1 MSPYP
6 ADLYPVPPAPPQS
19 AKELVDQ
26 LIDERAPRL
35 RKHPRLWSIIRPTAG
50 ALMGYGDAI
59 RMVDTVRP
67 MRAREAFDWAASY
80 LELTVNAHGL
90 DGIPETGPVVIIG
103 NHPGGIADGI
113 ALWQAIREKRPDL
126 CFLANRDALRVC
138 PGLEDMLIPVE
149 WRKNARSR
157 ANARD
162 TLKGSM
168 EALNQGRCLA
178 IFPSG
183 RMARWRWRQWGL
195 VEEPWTPTAISLA
208 RRFNTPVVTLGVRQS
223 MPIAFYA
230 LDQIHEE
237 LRDIT
242 PFHGL
247 MRQRRKTYRL
257 RFSGPVPAR
266 DIPGSEA
273 EATAILLKQAD
284 ALAWGRQA

>member
-1 MSPYP
+1 MNPYP

-35 RKHPRLWSIIRPTAG
+35 RKHPRLWDVVRPVAG
-50 ALMGYGDAI
+50 ALMGYREAV
-59 RMVDTVRP
+59 RMVETVRP
-67 MRAREAFDWAASY
+67 MRAREAFDWATGH
-80 LELTVNAHGL
+80 LDLTVNTHGL
-90 DGIPETGPVVIIG
+90 DAIPETGACVIIG

-126 CFLANRDALRVC
+126 CFLANRDAMRVC

-149 WRKNARSR
+149 WRKNERSR

-183 RMARWRWRQWGL
+183 RMARWRWKRWGL

-223 MPIAFYA
+223 MPLAFYA

-242 PFHGL
+242 LFHGL
-247 MRQRRKTYRL
+247 MRQRGKTYRL
-257 RFSGPVPAR
+257 RFSNPVPAR
-266 DIPGSEA
+266 DIPGNEA
-273 EATAILLKQAD
+273 EATAAILAQAE
-284 ALAWGRQA
+284 ALAWGR

>member
-1 MSPYP
+1 MSQYP
-6 ADLYPVPPAPPQS
+6 AHLYPVPPSPPQS
-19 AKELVDQ
+19 ARELVDQ

-35 RKHPRLWSIIRPTAG
+35 RKHPRLWNVVRPAAG
-50 ALMGYGDAI
+50 ALMGYREAV
-59 RMVDTVRP
+59 RMVEIVRA
-67 MRAREAFDWAASY
+67 MRAREAFDWATGY
-80 LELTVNAHGL
+80 LGLRVQTDGL
-90 DGIPETGPVVIIG
+90 DSLPDTGPVVIIG

-113 ALWQAIREKRPDL
+113 ALWQAIRDRRPDL

-149 WRKNARSR
+149 WRKNERSR

-183 RMARWRWRQWGL
+183 RMARWRWRRWGL
-195 VEEPWTPTAISLA
+195 VEEPWAPTAISLA
-208 RRFNTPVVTLGVRQS
+208 RRFNAPVVTLGVRQA
-223 MPIAFYA
+223 MPLAFYA

-242 PFHGL
+242 LFHGL
-247 MRQRRKTYRL
+247 MNQRGKTYRL

-266 DIPGSEA
+266 EIPGSEA
-273 EATAILLKQAD
+273 EATAAILAQAE
-284 ALAWGRQA
+284 ALAWGR

>member
-6 ADLYPVPPAPPQS
+6 ADLYPIPPGPPQS

-35 RKHPRLWSIIRPTAG
+35 RKHPWLWNVVRPTAG
-50 ALMGYGDAI
+50 ALMGYRDAI
-59 RMVDTVRP
+59 AMVETVRP
-67 MRAREAFDWAASY
+67 MRAREAFDWAVDY
-80 LELTVNAHGL
+80 LDLTVNTHGL
-90 DGIPETGPVVIIG
+90 DAIPDTGPVVIIG

-162 TLKGSM
+162 TLRGSM
-168 EALNQGRCLA
+168 EALNHGRCLA

-183 RMARWRWRQWGL
+183 RMARWRWKRWGL
-195 VEEPWTPTAISLA
+195 VEEPWAPTAISLA

-242 PFHGL
+242 LFHGL
-247 MRQRRKTYRL
+247 MRQRGKTYRM
-257 RFSGPVPAR
+257 RFSDPVPAR
-266 DIPGSEA
+266 EIPGSEA
-273 EATAILLKQAD
+273 EATAAILKQAE
-284 ALAWGRQA
+284 ALAWGR